1 MKARRAARGRDGKPK
16 VLHVTMVA
24 LSLDKLLGAQLRGFR
39 DAGFEVVTASAP
51 GPEVAGL
58 EAEAIRHVPLHRAT
72 RSWNLRADLAAARE
86 LWRVVRAERPDVLH
100 LHTPKPG
107 AYGRPIGRLARV
119 PLVVNT
125 VHGLFA
131 QEDDRLTKRVA
142 CYAIERA
149 AACFSDVE
157 LVQSIEDVAV
167 LRRLRVPA
175 RKVVHL
181 GNGIDLAAFDP
192 SAIDPDERI
201 RIRRELGGHDE
212 RIVVGCVARL
222 VREKGIEELVAAFEQ
237 LRSEG
242 VPVHLVLIGERSG
255 ERDAVDPAVLDRA
268 RAAGASLLGRRDDV
282 PRLLAGMDVHVLP
295 SYREGYPRVVMEAAA
310 MGVPSVATDIRGC
323 REAVV
328 DGVTGL
334 LYPRGDVA
342 ALTTLLRDLVA
353 DPGRRRSLG
362 EEARR
367 RGGVEFDHR
376 RQVAITLEA
385 YARRR

>member
-1 MKARRAARGRDGKPK
+1 MRMSQGEQGRGAVPK
-16 VLHVTMVA
+16 VLHVTTVA
-24 LSLDKLLGAQLRGFR
+24 ISLDKLLGAQLRGFR
-39 DAGFEVVTASAP
+39 DAGFDVVTASAP
-51 GPEVAGL
+51 GPEVAEL
-58 EAEAIRHVPLHRAT
+58 EAEGIRHVPLHRAT
-72 RSWNLRADLAAARE
+72 RSWNLREDVGAAME

-107 AYGRPIGRLARV
+107 AYGRPVGRLARV

-131 QEDDRLTKRVA
+131 QEDDRFAKRAA
-142 CYAIERA
+142 CYTVERI

-167 LRRLRVPA
+167 LRRLQVPA
-175 RKVVHL
+175 RKLVHL

-192 SAIDPDERI
+192 TAIDDAERV
-201 RIRRELGGHDE
+201 RIRRELGADDD
-212 RIVVGCVARL
+212 RVVLGCVARL
-222 VREKGIEELVAAFEQ
+222 VREKGIEDLVAAFEQ
-237 LRSEG
+237 LHSHG

-255 ERDAVDPAVLDRA
+255 ERDAVDPVVIERA
-268 RAAGASLLGRRDDV
+268 RAAGVSLLGRRDDV
-282 PRLLAGMDVHVLP
+282 SRLLAGMDVHVLP

-334 LYPRGDVA
+334 LYPRGDVS
-342 ALTTLLRDLVA
+342 ALQQRIGELVA
-353 DPGRRRSLG
+353 DPARRRALG

-367 RGGVEFDHR
+367 RGRVVFDYR
-376 RQVAITLEA
+376 RQVWITLEA